1 MTPFSATINLKK
13 TVIRNQSGIPLTA
26 RSLTREETTLQF
38 KEEKNS
44 LTLKLQ
50 EVKLELKNK
59 DTDFKQMKI
68 EQEISENLKFQLK
81 TKLEDASKMVEE
93 KISETTLPKKFLK
106 TRNDEVLKSKEDLK
120 RSNKVLKEKVKSIY
134 ELWRI
139 FLTNVT
145 KSIMKLPSFKMRTKG

>member
-13 TVIRNQSGIPLTA
+13 TVIRNQSEIPLTA

-38 KEEKNS
+38 EEEKNS

-68 EQEISENLKFQLK
+68 EQ
-81 TKLEDASKMVEE
+81 
-93 KISETTLPKKFLK
+93 
-106 TRNDEVLKSKEDLK
+106 
-120 RSNKVLKEKVKSIY
+120 
-134 ELWRI
+134 
-139 FLTNVT
+139 
-145 KSIMKLPSFKMRTKG
+145 